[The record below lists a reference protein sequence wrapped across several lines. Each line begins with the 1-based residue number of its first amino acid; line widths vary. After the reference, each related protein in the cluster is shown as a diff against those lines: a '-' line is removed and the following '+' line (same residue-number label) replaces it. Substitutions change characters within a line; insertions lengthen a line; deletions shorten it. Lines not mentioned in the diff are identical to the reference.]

1 MGCARSSASAS
12 PTRNLPGRLWWNSMA
27 EGLPNKKTRARETH
41 RAFSRDK
48 FESTPEFANFKRG
61 MKALLAVPKAELDE
75 LIRKAKEASP
85 RAGNPH
91 SAGRK
96 KRADTR

>member
-1 MGCARSSASAS
+1 
-12 PTRNLPGRLWWNSMA
+12 MA

-75 LIRKAKEASP
+75 LIRKAKEDSP
-85 RAGNPH
+85 RAGNPN
-91 SAGRK
+91 APGRK
-96 KRADTR
+96 KTNPG